1 MTNVQNYYL
10 LGLNLSG
17 GCIQKQNDSEI
28 FKFALRSELLT
39 DVQKLLST
47 NFNLDDNT
55 PNNTTII
62 NNKEFSEFFCKN
74 VTIEDIDKSRWHLL
88 KSQNLKLHLELENEG
103 TGTSRD
109 TVVLLKGLF
118 EGSFWFDHKKMSGGF
133 EHWSLELLNWCKD
146 TLKSLFSV
154 STHIQENKIILDG
167 INLLDVL
174 DQFEIIEWFTNQDMK
189 ECYKLLCAWSLKEK
203 GTFYYKK
210 TKENAI
216 APFKSRASDS
226 GWDLTILEKVKTVNG
241 VEYFDTGIIV
251 EPPFGYY
258 FDLVPRSS
266 LSKTGYMLANSV
278 GIIDR
283 GYRSSILVPLVK
295 VTQSAPDLQLP
306 FRAVQI
312 IPRHIIHLQSK
323 EVSEFTQTSRNQGGF
338 GSTGD
343 TAFSK

>member
-1 MTNVQNYYL
+1 MNFTRNYYL
-10 LGLNLSG
+10 LGLNLTG
-17 GCIQKQNDSEI
+17 GCIQNPNESEI

-39 DVQKLLST
+39 DVQKLLSKQ
-47 NFNLDDNT
+47 FNLDDNNT
-55 PNNTTII
+55 PNNTTVI
-62 NNKEFSEFFCKN
+62 NNKEFSDFFCKN
-74 VTIEDIDKSRWHLL
+74 VTINEAVDKSRWHIL
-88 KSQNLKLHLELENEG
+88 KSQNLTLHFQFE
-103 TGTSRD
+103 SQD
-109 TVVLLKGLF
+109 TRSIKTVLLKGLF
-118 EGSFWFDHKKMSGGF
+118 EGSFWFDDQKMSGGF

-146 TLKSLFSV
+146 TLKSVFNV
-154 STHIQENKIILDG
+154 STHIQKNKIVLDG

-174 DQFEIIEWFTNQDMK
+174 DQFENLEWSTNKEMK
-189 ECYKLLCAWSLKEK
+189 ECYKKLCAWSLKEK

-210 TKENAI
+210 VKENAVT
-216 APFKSRASDS
+216 PFKSRASDS

-241 VEYFDTGIIV
+241 VEYYDTGMIV

-283 GYRSSILVPLVK
+283 GYRSSILVPLIK
-295 VTQSAPDLQLP
+295 VSHSAPELQLP
-306 FRAVQI
+306 FRAVQM
-312 IPRHIIHLQSK
+312 IPRHIIHLNSQ
-323 EVSEFTQTSRNQGGF
+323 EVSEFSETSRNQGGF